1 MTLPCLDS
9 QVYLNFI
16 TSSISRWNK
25 CNTISL
31 TDLKA
36 GEKGENDFCLF
47 PNGCSFLIA
56 PDTSAEM
63 LKILEQNVQNVLEL
77 YFILGCQAHWV
88 CITKH
93 WNNKKQVP
101 CQVSFIIRKLRVDVF
116 CKKCWQNNPK
126 WMHQCL
132 YYTLNEIQIG
142 VGGWGYSTL
151 EYSRQ
156 QNRLIILFMICK
168 KSFFF

>member
-1 MTLPCLDS
+1 MQHDL
-9 QVYLNFI
+9 LNWLK
-16 TSSISRWNK
+16 SSRK
-25 CNTISL
+25 G
-31 TDLKA
+31 
-36 GEKGENDFCLF
+36 GEWLLF
-47 PNGCSFLIA
+47 VSKWLFFFNS
-56 PDTSAEM
+56 PDTSAEA

-101 CQVSFIIRKLRVDVF
+101 CQVSFIIRKLRVDDVF

-168 KSFFF
+168 K